1 MKRAVVFP
9 DQHYPIHDVKAMNV
23 AHQVLEKVKP
33 DIFINL
39 GDVGEWESVSSHKYK
54 KKKRPPLEFI
64 LPNVEQE
71 VEYVNKELDKVD
83 AILDKVGCKERHI
96 CQGNHD
102 EWLDKFVEENP
113 YLDHLTFRK
122 ACYWDKRGFKFKKYN
137 EVLTIGKLSF
147 IHGAYTGPTHA
158 KKHLESYGTNLL
170 YGHVHDLQRY
180 SMTRLKD
187 GTISAW
193 SLGCLKDMRAEKN
206 TWLRGRLNNWNHAVA
221 IIDFWKNGNFAV
233 QIVEIVKGKAVLNGK
248 EIIG

>member
-9 DQHYPIHDVKAMNV
+9 DQHYPIHDVKAMSV
-23 AHQVLEKVKP
+23 AHQVLEEVKP

-170 YGHVHDLQRY
+170 YGHVHDLQRH

-187 GTISAW
+187 GAISAW

-206 TWLRGRLNNWNHAVA
+206 TWLRGRLHNWNHAVA

-233 QIVEIVKGKAVLNGK
+233 QIVEIVKGKTVLNGE
-248 EIIG
+248 EIVG

>member
-9 DQHYPIHDVKAMNV
+9 DQHYPIHDVKAMSV
-23 AHQVLEKVKP
+23 AHQILREVKP
-33 DIFINL
+33 DIFVNL
-39 GDVGEWESVSSHKYK
+39 GDVVEGDSVSSHRWKRR
-54 KKKRPPLEFI
+54 KRPPLEYQ
-64 LPNVEQE
+64 LPLIEKE
-71 VEYVNKELDKVD
+71 IELVNKELDKVD
-83 AILDKVGCKERHI
+83 AILDEVGCKERHI

-102 EWLDKFVEENP
+102 EWYDMFVEENP

-122 ACYWDKRGFKFKKYN
+122 AYKWDERGFKFKKYN

-147 IHGAYTGPTHA
+147 IHGAYTGNNHA
-158 KKHLESYGTNLL
+158 KKHLESYGCNLM

-187 GTISAW
+187 GAISAW
-193 SLGCLKDMRAEKN
+193 SLGCLKNMKAEKN
-206 TWLRGRLNNWNHAVA
+206 TWLRGRLHNWNHAVA
-221 IIDFWKNGNFAV
+221 IIDFFDNGNFAV

>member
-54 KKKRPPLEFI
+54 RRKQPPLEFI
-64 LPNVEQE
+64 LPHVEQE
-71 VEYVNKELDKVD
+71 VVEVNKELDKVD
-83 AILDKVGCKERHI
+83 AILDRVGCKERFI
-96 CQGNHD
+96 LAGNHD
-102 EWLDKFVEENP
+102 LWLDSFVESHP
-113 YLDHLTFRK
+113 YLEEYIFRNACRWDQRGYEYRTF
-122 ACYWDKRGFKFKKYN
+122 N

-158 KKHLESYGTNLL
+158 KKHLESYGTNIL

-180 SMTRLKD
+180 SMTRMKD
-187 GTISAW
+187 GAISAW

-233 QIVEIVKGKAVLNGK
+233 QIVEIVKGKAVLNG
-248 EIIG
+248 EELIG

>member
-54 KKKRPPLEFI
+54 RRKQPPLEFI
-64 LPNVEQE
+64 LPHVEQE
-71 VEYVNKELDKVD
+71 VVEVNKELDKVD
-83 AILDKVGCKERHI
+83 AILDRVGCKERFI
-96 CQGNHD
+96 LAGNHD
-102 EWLDKFVEENP
+102 LWLDSFVESHP
-113 YLDHLTFRK
+113 YLEEYIFRNACRWDQRGYEYRTF
-122 ACYWDKRGFKFKKYN
+122 N

-158 KKHLESYGTNLL
+158 KKHLESYGTNIL

-180 SMTRLKD
+180 SMTRMKD
-187 GTISAW
+187 GAISAW

-206 TWLRGRLNNWNHAVA
+206 TWLRGRLHNWNHAVA

-233 QIVEIVKGKAVLNGK
+233 QIVEIVKGKAVLNG
-248 EIIG
+248 EELIG